1 MALTTHR
8 IATLI
13 VAATLAF
20 PAAADPDPNEEVV
33 IYQGGEEPRSGGKV
47 PEATEP
53 TDEVIIYKGGEAP
66 RSGGK
71 VGGVMAGPDGQG
83 DMRTGPLPF

>member
-1 MALTTHR
+1 MAHTVNKLTALAL
-8 IATLI
+8 ATLI
-13 VAATLAF
+13 AA
-20 PAAADPDPNEEVV
+20 PAVADPDPNEEVV

-47 PEATEP
+47 PEETEP

-71 VGGVMAGPDGQG
+71 VGGVMVGPDGQG
-83 DMRTGPLPF
+83 DMRTGWPR